1 MARPQKFKEPQK
13 LNLYVEK
20 STVLKARK
28 IAKRVNKS
36 ISDLFSE
43 FIATYPDS
51 K

>member
-20 STVLKARK
+20 DTVSRARK
-28 IAKRVNKS
+28 IAKRANKS

-43 FIATYPDS
+43 FVVNHPS
-51 K
+51 GK

>member
-20 STVLKARK
+20 DTVLRARK

-43 FIATYPDS
+43 FVANHPGG